1 MRCQAFSHSV
11 QMPKTGSACSRLQ
24 KHGMH
29 VETWCLVACTR
40 RDLANHHSAEGA
52 WWPTDSTSRAASV
65 VMSHWSW
72 RCGSL
77 GAKGVLFGG
86 PRGPRGLIGCVS
98 RGEQLSSQ
106 TAERWLRAR
115 GLHATPKGLES
126 VSDPRQR
133 TSSTWPARSGGFGN
147 AISRLGRCKI
157 ERKRHFMQ
165 HGPLPSSDLPPFGCQ
180 WALAMRPTRS
190 IKRARDR
197 NHGGHFLPNVSLD
210 LLSPLLFNPAQQ
222 HWKLAFVDGL

>member
-1 MRCQAFSHSV
+1 M
-11 QMPKTGSACSRLQ
+11 G
-24 KHGMH
+24 
-29 VETWCLVACTR
+29 
-40 RDLANHHSAEGA
+40 
-52 WWPTDSTSRAASV
+52 
-65 VMSHWSW
+65 HWSW

-126 VSDPRQR
+126 ISDPRQR

-210 LLSPLLFNPAQQ
+210 LPSPPLFNPSQQ
-222 HWKLAFVDGL
+222 HWKPAFVVDGL